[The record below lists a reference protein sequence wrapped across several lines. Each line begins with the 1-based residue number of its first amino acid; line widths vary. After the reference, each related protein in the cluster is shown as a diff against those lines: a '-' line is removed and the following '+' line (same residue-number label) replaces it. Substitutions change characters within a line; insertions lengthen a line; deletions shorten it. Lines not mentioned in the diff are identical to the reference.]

1 MDKININMVNTQDV
15 VIEDATP
22 AMQRYLELKKEN
34 PGTLLLY
41 RMGDFY
47 ETFFEDAVLMSKE
60 LEITLTGRDCG
71 AKLGRIPLAGIP
83 VKALEGYLEKL
94 VNKDIKVAIC
104 EQLEDPKFAK
114 GIVERGVVRIITP
127 GTLIESKFLN
137 QKSNNYICAI
147 FEENKKWGFAYADI
161 STGEFKAATLSYETV
176 LTELARIQ
184 PSEVIAPAKTLKL
197 EAFQIV
203 PEESVNL
210 PDEIINL
217 YNCAKIP
224 AKVFDDNFAQNNLKS
239 VFKLSSLEVLGYKDH
254 SISYRAAAA
263 LLAYVWENM
272 KDGFPKFERIELYE
286 LSDYVAIDTHTRKN
300 LELTETLREKNR
312 YGSTN
317 EIGVF
322 EMCEDGLTEIEKPS
336 EMLLSQRPKGVPG
349 NCPVCVIE
357 GSRPIIAEI
366 QCLVSATV
374 YPSPRR
380 MSSGIDYNKAALL
393 LAVLEKRL
401 GLKYSQQDVYINVAA
416 GMKLLEPACDAAC
429 ACAMISA
436 YKNLPVPDD
445 LIVFGEIG
453 LAGEC
458 RSVANIAA
466 RVNESVRLGF
476 RRIALPKK
484 AVSQLKAAGTG
495 AEIIPINGVYDLARL
510 LADPE

>member
-1 MDKININMVNTQDV
+1 MGGGIVSGSV
-15 VIEDATP
+15 VLLSGE
-22 AMQRYLELKKEN
+22 
-34 PGTLLLY
+34 PGIGKSTLLLQICKTLGMNERVLY
-41 RMGDFY
+41 VTGEESSSQIRMRCRRIGVENDNVFVLSENNIDDIITEINTLQPTIAVIDSIQTMFDDGY
-47 ETFFEDAVLMSKE
+47 PSSQGSITQVRQCALRLIAKAKDSGTSMLLVGHVNKEGAIAGPKVLEHMVDAVLYF
-60 LEITLTGRDCG
+60 
-71 AKLGRIPLAGIP
+71 
-83 VKALEGYLEKL
+83 EGDKQHAY
-94 VNKDIKVAIC
+94 
-104 EQLEDPKFAK
+104 
-114 GIVERGVVRIITP
+114 RII
-127 GTLIESKFLN
+127 
-137 QKSNNYICAI
+137 
-147 FEENKKWGFAYADI
+147 
-161 STGEFKAATLSYETV
+161 
-176 LTELARIQ
+176 
-184 PSEVIAPAKTLKL
+184 
-197 EAFQIV
+197 
-203 PEESVNL
+203 
-210 PDEIINL
+210 
-217 YNCAKIP
+217 
-224 AKVFDDNFAQNNLKS
+224 
-239 VFKLSSLEVLGYKDH
+239 
-254 SISYRAAAA
+254 RA
-263 LLAYVWENM
+263 
-272 KDGFPKFERIELYE
+272 
-286 LSDYVAIDTHTRKN
+286 
-300 LELTETLREKNR
+300 EKNR

-484 AVSQLKAAGTG
+484 AVSQLKTSRTS

>member
-1 MDKININMVNTQDV
+1 MNERVLYVTGEESSSQIRMRCRRIGVENDNVFVLSENNIDDVITEINTLQPTIAVIDSIQTMFDDGYPSSQGSITQVRQCALRLIAKAKDSGTSMLLVGHVNKEGAIAGPKVLEHMV
-15 VIEDATP
+15 
-22 AMQRYLELKKEN
+22 
-34 PGTLLLY
+34 
-41 RMGDFY
+41 
-47 ETFFEDAVLMSKE
+47 DAVLYF
-60 LEITLTGRDCG
+60 
-71 AKLGRIPLAGIP
+71 
-83 VKALEGYLEKL
+83 EGDKQHAY
-94 VNKDIKVAIC
+94 
-104 EQLEDPKFAK
+104 
-114 GIVERGVVRIITP
+114 RII
-127 GTLIESKFLN
+127 
-137 QKSNNYICAI
+137 
-147 FEENKKWGFAYADI
+147 
-161 STGEFKAATLSYETV
+161 
-176 LTELARIQ
+176 
-184 PSEVIAPAKTLKL
+184 
-197 EAFQIV
+197 
-203 PEESVNL
+203 
-210 PDEIINL
+210 
-217 YNCAKIP
+217 
-224 AKVFDDNFAQNNLKS
+224 
-239 VFKLSSLEVLGYKDH
+239 
-254 SISYRAAAA
+254 RA
-263 LLAYVWENM
+263 
-272 KDGFPKFERIELYE
+272 
-286 LSDYVAIDTHTRKN
+286 
-300 LELTETLREKNR
+300 EKNR

-436 YKNLPVPDD
+436 YKTLPVPDD

-458 RSVANIAA
+458 RSVANIAV

-484 AVSQLKAAGTG
+484 AVSQLKTSRTS

>member
-1 MDKININMVNTQDV
+1 MEQLFGAHGGSSRACCGNISFSEKERIKTGIGEFDRVLGGGIVSGSV
-15 VIEDATP
+15 VLLSGE
-22 AMQRYLELKKEN
+22 
-34 PGTLLLY
+34 PGIGKSTLLLQICKTLGMNERVLY
-41 RMGDFY
+41 VTGEESSSQIRMRCRRIGVENDNVFVLSENNIDDIITEINTLQPTIAVIDSIQTMFDDGY
-47 ETFFEDAVLMSKE
+47 PSSQGSITQVRQCALRLIAKAKDSGISMLLVGHVNKEGAIAGPKVLEHMVDAVLYF
-60 LEITLTGRDCG
+60 
-71 AKLGRIPLAGIP
+71 
-83 VKALEGYLEKL
+83 EGDKQHAY
-94 VNKDIKVAIC
+94 
-104 EQLEDPKFAK
+104 
-114 GIVERGVVRIITP
+114 RII
-127 GTLIESKFLN
+127 
-137 QKSNNYICAI
+137 
-147 FEENKKWGFAYADI
+147 
-161 STGEFKAATLSYETV
+161 
-176 LTELARIQ
+176 
-184 PSEVIAPAKTLKL
+184 
-197 EAFQIV
+197 
-203 PEESVNL
+203 
-210 PDEIINL
+210 
-217 YNCAKIP
+217 
-224 AKVFDDNFAQNNLKS
+224 
-239 VFKLSSLEVLGYKDH
+239 
-254 SISYRAAAA
+254 RA
-263 LLAYVWENM
+263 
-272 KDGFPKFERIELYE
+272 
-286 LSDYVAIDTHTRKN
+286 
-300 LELTETLREKNR
+300 EKNR

-484 AVSQLKAAGTG
+484 AVAQLKAAFVG

-510 LADPE
+510 LAEPE